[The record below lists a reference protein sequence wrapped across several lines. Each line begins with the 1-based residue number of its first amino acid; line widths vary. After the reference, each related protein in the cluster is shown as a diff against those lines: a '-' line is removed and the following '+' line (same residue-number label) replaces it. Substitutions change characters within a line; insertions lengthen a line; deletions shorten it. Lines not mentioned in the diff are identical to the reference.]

1 MLDKKNQR
9 YNLISYQVQDKELK
23 LKEVLLNELN
33 MSVRFINKMK
43 KDKNILVNSKYQ
55 TLSYETKVGD
65 LIEVRID
72 EESNQFEPQNLDTQV
87 LYEDFDII
95 MVNKPPYRV
104 VHPTKSHPDKTIAN
118 GLMFYLKDKNENPRI
133 RFVNRLDM
141 NTSGLL
147 IVAKNAYAHHL
158 LSEEMKENKVTKKY
172 IAIVKGVI
180 EEDFGTIDQPIYRET
195 EDSIKRIV
203 DERGQKSVSHFR
215 VIERLKNATIV
226 EILLETGRTHQI
238 RVHLNHLGYGIIG
251 DELYGYVDESL
262 IKRQALHAY
271 ELEFD
276 QPRIKEKLNFKAELP
291 TDMKELIDKLK
302 GEK

>member
-9 YNLISYQVQDKELK
+9 YNLISYQVQDKELT
-23 LKEVLLNELN
+23 LKKVLLDKLN

-43 KDKNILVNSKYQ
+43 KDRNILVNSKYQ

-87 LYEDFDII
+87 MYEDFDIMMI
-95 MVNKPPYRV
+95 NKPPYMV

-118 GLMFYLKDKNENPRI
+118 GLMFYLKDKKENPRI

-158 LSEEMKENKVTKKY
+158 LSQDMKENKVIKKY

-180 EEDFGTIDQPIYRET
+180 EEDSGTIDQPIYKEA
-195 EDSIKRIV
+195 EDTIKRIV
-203 DERGQKSVSHFR
+203 DERGQKSVSHFN
-215 VIERLKNATIV
+215 VIERLEDATIV
-226 EILLETGRTHQI
+226 QVLLETGRTHQI
-238 RVHLNHLGYGIIG
+238 RVHLSHLGYGIIG
-251 DELYGYVDESL
+251 DELYGHVDESL
-262 IKRQALHAY
+262 IKRQALHAH
-271 ELEFD
+271 ELEFN
-276 QPRIKEKLNFKAELP
+276 QPRTKEKIDFKAELP
-291 TDMKELIDKLK
+291 DDMKELINKLK

>member
-1 MLDKKNQR
+1 MLDKNNQR
-9 YNLISYQVQDKELK
+9 YNLISYQVQDKELT
-23 LKEVLLNELN
+23 LKKVLLDKLN

-72 EESNQFEPQNLDTQV
+72 EDSNQFEPQNLDTQV
-87 LYEDFDII
+87 LYEDFDIMMI
-95 MVNKPPYRV
+95 NKPPYMV

-118 GLMFYLKDKNENPRI
+118 GLMFYLKDKKENPRI

-158 LSEEMKENKVTKKY
+158 LSQDMNENKVIKKY

-180 EEDFGTIDQPIYRET
+180 EEDCGTIDQPIYRE
-195 EDSIKRIV
+195 EEESIKRIV
-203 DERGQKSVSHFR
+203 DERGQKSVSHFK
-215 VIERLKNATIV
+215 VIQRLEDATIV
-226 EILLETGRTHQI
+226 QVLLETGRTHQI
-238 RVHLNHLGYGIIG
+238 RVHLSHLGYGIIG

-262 IKRQALHAY
+262 IKRQALHAH
-271 ELEFD
+271 ELEFN
-276 QPRIKEKLNFKAELP
+276 QPRTKEKIDFKAELP
-291 TDMKELIDKLK
+291 DDMKELISKLK